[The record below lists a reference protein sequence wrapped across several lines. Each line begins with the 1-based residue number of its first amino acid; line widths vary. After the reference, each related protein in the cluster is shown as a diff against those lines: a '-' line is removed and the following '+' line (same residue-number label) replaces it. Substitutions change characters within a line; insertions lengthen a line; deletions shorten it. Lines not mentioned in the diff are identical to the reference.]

1 MESFGVL
8 IHGGSCLG
16 AAVAFHMVELKRIH
30 AEFASHAF
38 ERDAVADLLGCVVAH
53 CFIVIHVARTT
64 FEQQGLAFRRKALK
78 PPEGTSLPRKL
89 WKYGPGVC
97 TCS

>member
-1 MESFGVL
+1 
-8 IHGGSCLG
+8 
-16 AAVAFHMVELKRIH
+16 
-30 AEFASHAF
+30 
-38 ERDAVADLLGCVVAH
+38 LLSCVVAH